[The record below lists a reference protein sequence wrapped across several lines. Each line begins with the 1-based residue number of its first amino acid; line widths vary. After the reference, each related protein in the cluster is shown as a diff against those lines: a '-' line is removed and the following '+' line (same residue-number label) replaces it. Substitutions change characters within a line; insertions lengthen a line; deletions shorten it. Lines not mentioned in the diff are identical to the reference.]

1 MSESTF
7 EVYLTIAGQVILS
20 KLLAGENLLLTR
32 AVLSSQVIETPEEL
46 TAMNPESLE
55 TTQIVLTDH
64 GTYTNAELS
73 FELNNLTNDLTL
85 KSIGVYGRT
94 TNTNESLIYV
104 ALLNSSEQM
113 TLSAGSPITYVV
125 NLKETFAQGQLQ
137 VESSPLYATPIS
149 HHSDFTRHIFSQTN
163 DSASLALV
171 NSGTTETFENNDS
184 IVFVPKVDVNN
195 GATLRIA
202 SEDYTLVYTN
212 IQGTTIN
219 NGVFKA
225 HREYVLYFNNNSF
238 IYKEHEVN
246 VKDGALTYWNGS
258 ELKTVQELNI
268 NNIFRVQ
275 NGILHYYS
283 SNAWHSTMPAGLIN
297 AFDLSSAPAGYLLCN
312 GASVSKTTYPELFSA
327 IGYRHGGSGN
337 NFNLPNLQGKMLLGV
352 NSSHALGSTGG
363 AETKTLQK
371 TNLPSHKHSVSS
383 NITYQRHRKNNELQG
398 GSDYIPINNVQV
410 ALTGYS
416 PLVVDYAA
424 HLQSDTTS
432 FSTDSDSV
440 GNGTPV
446 EIMNPYIAIN
456 YYISTGRSLIS

>member
-32 AVLSSQVIETPEEL
+32 AVLSSQTTETPEEL

-73 FELNNLTNDLTL
+73 FELSNLQNDLNL

-94 TNTNESLIYV
+94 ANTNESLIYV
-104 ALLNSSEQM
+104 ALLDSSEQM

-163 DSASLALV
+163 DSSSLALV

-202 SEDYTLVYTN
+202 SKDYTLVYAD

-258 ELKTVQELNI
+258 TLKTVQELNI

-275 NGILHYYS
+275 SGILHYYS
-283 SNAWHSTMPAGLIN
+283 SGTWHSTMAPGEIH
-297 AFDLSSAPAGYLLCN
+297 AFARSSAPSGYLLCN
-312 GASVSKTTYPELFSA
+312 GASKNKNDFPELFGV
-327 IGYRHGGSGN
+327 IGYTFGGSGN
-337 NFNLPNLQGKMLLGV
+337 NFNLPDLRGKMLLGV
-352 NSSHALGSTGG
+352 NGSHALGSTGG

-371 TNLPSHKHSVSS
+371 EHLPKHTHSVNGSIS
-383 NITYQRHRKNNELQG
+383 YERHRKTNELEA
-398 GSDYIPINNVQV
+398 GSDYIPINAQV
-410 ALTGYS
+410 TLAGFS
-416 PLVVDYAA
+416 PLVFDYAQHMKSETA
-424 HLQSDTTS
+424 S
-432 FSTDSDSV
+432 FSVTSGSV
-440 GNGTPV
+440 GNGQAIN
-446 EIMNPYIAIN
+446 IMNPYCAIN
-456 YYISTGRSLIS
+456 YYISTGRSLI